1 MILFKNA
8 NVFPIESAPYKGDV
22 RISEGKI
29 TGMGIDLD
37 PLENEE
43 VIDCTGLNLYPGM
56 IEAHCYLGMEESS
69 IRMEGNDVN
78 EMSDP
83 ITPQVRGLDGCY
95 PLDESVS
102 NAAKA
107 GVTCVAAGPGS
118 ANVVGGTFVCYK
130 TSGRSIDEM
139 AVVKNIAM
147 KAAFGENP
155 KRVYQDSRIKTRM
168 NIAALLRN
176 LLFKTKEYKAQ
187 KEAGK
192 DVPFNMQYEAMLP
205 VIEKKMPLKCHVHR
219 SDDILS
225 AIRIAKEFDLDI
237 TLDHVTDG
245 AVIADLIKES
255 GYPCIVGPSLTHKSK
270 YELKEKSFKTPKVI
284 HDAGILFSITT
295 DSPVVPQEYLPL
307 CAALACKE
315 GLSEEA
321 CIEAITLSPA
331 RILKIDER
339 VGSIKVGKDADL
351 ILCTS
356 SLIDTLNEIKAVYI
370 NGQKVA

>member
-1 MILFKNA
+1 MIFKNA
-8 NVFPIESAPYKGDV
+8 QIYPIERASFIGDV
-22 RISEGKI
+22 RIKNGKI
-29 TGMGIDLD
+29 AQVE
-37 PLENEE
+37 ENLVPEEDEE
-43 VIDCTGLNLYPGM
+43 VLDCTGLRLYPGM
-56 IEAHCYLGMEESS
+56 IEAHCHLGMEESS
-69 IRMEGNDVN
+69 IRDEGNDVN

-83 ITPQVRGLDGCY
+83 ITPEVRGIDGCY
-95 PLDESVS
+95 PLDESVV
-102 NAAKA
+102 NARNA

-130 TSGRSIDEM
+130 TYGKSMDEM
-139 AVVKNIAM
+139 AVVENVAM

-155 KRVYQDSRIKTRM
+155 KRVYKDSKIKTRM

-176 LLFKTKEYKAQ
+176 LLFKTIEYKRN
-187 KEAGK
+187 KDLGK
-192 DVPFNMQYEAMLP
+192 DVPFNIQYEAMIP
-205 VIEKKMPLKCHVHR
+205 VIEKKMPLKCHAHR
-219 SDDILS
+219 SDDILTV
-225 AIRIAKEFDLDI
+225 IRIAKEFDLDV

-245 AVIADLIKES
+245 AIIVDQIKES

-270 YELKEKSFKTPKVI
+270 YELKAKSFSTPKVI

-307 CAALACKE
+307 CAALAHKE

-331 RILKIDER
+331 KILKIDDR
-339 VGSIKVGKDADL
+339 VGSIKEGKDADL

-356 SLIDTLNEIKAVYI
+356 SLIDTQNEIKAVFI
-370 NGQKVA
+370 DGKRVA

>member
-1 MILFKNA
+1 MIFKNA
-8 NVFPIESAPYKGDV
+8 QIYPIERASFIGDV
-22 RISEGKI
+22 RIKNEKI
-29 TGMGIDLD
+29 AQVE
-37 PLENEE
+37 ENLVPEEDEE
-43 VIDCTGLNLYPGM
+43 VLDCTGLRLYPGM
-56 IEAHCYLGMEESS
+56 IEAHCHLGMEESS
-69 IRMEGNDVN
+69 IRDEGNDVN

-83 ITPQVRGLDGCY
+83 ITPEVRGIDGCY
-95 PLDESVS
+95 PLDESVV
-102 NAAKA
+102 NARNA

-130 TSGRSIDEM
+130 TYGKSMDEM
-139 AVVKNIAM
+139 AVVENVAM

-155 KRVYQDSRIKTRM
+155 KRVYKDSKIKTRM

-176 LLFKTKEYKAQ
+176 LLFKTIEYKRN
-187 KEAGK
+187 KDLGK
-192 DVPFNMQYEAMLP
+192 DVPFNIQYEAMIP
-205 VIEKKMPLKCHVHR
+205 VIEKKMPLKCHAHR
-219 SDDILS
+219 SDDILTV
-225 AIRIAKEFDLDI
+225 IRIAKEFDLDV

-245 AVIADLIKES
+245 AIIVDQIKES

-270 YELKEKSFKTPKVI
+270 YELKAKSFSTPKVI

-307 CAALACKE
+307 CAALAHKE

-331 RILKIDER
+331 KILKIDDR
-339 VGSIKVGKDADL
+339 VGSIKEGKDADL

-356 SLIDTLNEIKAVYI
+356 SLIDTQNEIKAVFI
-370 NGQKVA
+370 DGKRVA